1 MLEMDKS
8 TNTALTE
15 EPVLVFQSKFLKSF
29 EERRWHWKYGP
40 VIQDKLAFLEKEW
53 RHVSILSAL
62 ILVNL
67 AAALDST
74 SISVALPVSIV

>member
-1 MLEMDKS
+1 MDKP

-15 EPVLVFQSKFLKSF
+15 GPVQVFQSKFLKSF
-29 EERRWHWKYGP
+29 EERRWRWKYGP
-40 VIQDKLAFLEKEW
+40 VIQGKLAFLEKKW